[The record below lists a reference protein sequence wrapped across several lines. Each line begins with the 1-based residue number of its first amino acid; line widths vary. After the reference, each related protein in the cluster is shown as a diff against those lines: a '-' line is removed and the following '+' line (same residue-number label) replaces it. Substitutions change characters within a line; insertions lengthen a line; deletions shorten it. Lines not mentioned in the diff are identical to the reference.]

1 MHRNNRLLFPIA
13 FLVFSILAC
22 NIQSA
27 GTSTPNS
34 DVVGT
39 IAALTLTPEGVT
51 PTSGTTATSTLAPT
65 TTAIPTNTTIAS
77 PTPLCDNAL
86 FVSETIPDGTVFAP
100 GAAFTKTWR
109 LRNIG
114 VCTWTTSYTLVF
126 DSGESLNAPASVPFT
141 STVNPGQEVDIAVNM
156 QAPIPPGSYTGNWK
170 LRNASGVLFGLGPSN
185 AIFWVKIMV
194 GVPTAT
200 PTAGPGPSTQQVYTQ
215 VTALAGGVG
224 HAVTNCPAGTV
235 VTGGGFAGSQNLFVY
250 NTSATGNG
258 WEVYAQNLT
267 GSDQLLNSY
276 AMCLSNTSGS
286 TQQVYTQVTA
296 PASGVGHAVVNCPS
310 GSVVTGGGFAGNTNF
325 FVYNNSAAGN
335 GWEVYAQ
342 NLTGSGQLLNS
353 YAMCLS
359 GTSGST
365 QQVYSQVTASGSGI
379 GHVLTACPSGT
390 YLTGGGYAGNQNLF
404 VYNTSAT
411 GNGWEVYAQNL
422 TGSGQLLNSYAICL
436 TLP

>member
-1 MHRNNRLLFPIA
+1 
-13 FLVFSILAC
+13 
-22 NIQSA
+22 
-27 GTSTPNS
+27 
-34 DVVGT
+34 
-39 IAALTLTPEGVT
+39 
-51 PTSGTTATSTLAPT
+51 
-65 TTAIPTNTTIAS
+65 
-77 PTPLCDNAL
+77 
-86 FVSETIPDGTVFAP
+86 
-100 GAAFTKTWR
+100 
-109 LRNIG
+109 
-114 VCTWTTSYTLVF
+114 
-126 DSGESLNAPASVPFT
+126 
-141 STVNPGQEVDIAVNM
+141 
-156 QAPIPPGSYTGNWK
+156 
-170 LRNASGVLFGLGPSN
+170 
-185 AIFWVKIMV
+185 
-194 GVPTAT
+194 
-200 PTAGPGPSTQQVYTQ
+200 
-215 VTALAGGVG
+215 
-224 HAVTNCPAGTV
+224 V

-296 PASGVGHAVVNCPS
+296 LASGVGHAVVNCPS
-310 GSVVTGGGFAGNTNF
+310 GSVVTGGGFAGNTNL
-325 FVYNNSAAGN
+325 FVYNNSADGN

-379 GHVLTACPSGT
+379 GHALTACPSGT
-390 YLTGGGYAGNQNLF
+390 YLTGGGYAGNQNLS
-404 VYNTSAT
+404 VYNTSAN